1 MAVLRSESKATACSA
16 SSLRAGAGAARFLG
30 SSRAGCSLR
39 NSIAFLR
46 RGLRV
51 AQGRWSSPSARAV
64 PGFLASPMRGTHARA
79 HQSRFV
85 GGATVHSPLVGS
97 GGGLASGVGF
107 WSNCVVK
114 WTCGD
119 LLRLNRPLLAAG
131 HLPRR

>member
-1 MAVLRSESKATACSA
+1 MAVLRSESKATAWIA
-16 SSLRAGAGAARFLG
+16 SSLRAGPGAARFLG

-39 NSIAFLR
+39 SSIAFMR

-64 PGFLASPMRGTHARA
+64 SGFLASFMGPGRARA

-85 GGATVHSPLVGS
+85 GGAKVHSPLVGS
-97 GGGLASGVGF
+97 GACVAPGVGF

-119 LLRLNRPLLAAG
+119 MLRSNRPLLAAG

>member
-16 SSLRAGAGAARFLG
+16 SSLRAVACAARFLG
-30 SSRAGCSLR
+30 GSRAGCSRLS
-39 NSIAFLR
+39 SIAFVR
-46 RGLRV
+46 RGPRV
-51 AQGRWSSPSARAV
+51 AQGRRSSPSARAV
-64 PGFLASPMRGTHARA
+64 PGFLASRMRGTQARA

-85 GGATVHSPLVGS
+85 GGAKVHSPLVGS
-97 GGGLASGVGF
+97 GACFAPGVGF

-119 LLRLNRPLLAAG
+119 MLRSNRPLLAAG

>member
-1 MAVLRSESKATACSA
+1 MAALRSESNATACIA
-16 SSLRAGAGAARFLG
+16 SSLRAGAGGARFLR

-39 NSIAFLR
+39 NSIGFMR

-51 AQGRWSSPSARAV
+51 AQGRRSSPSARAV
-64 PGFLASPMRGTHARA
+64 PGFLASPMRGTQARA

-85 GGATVHSPLVGS
+85 CGAKVHSPLVGS
-97 GGGLASGVGF
+97 GAGFAPGVGF

-119 LLRLNRPLLAAG
+119 MLRSNRPLLAAG